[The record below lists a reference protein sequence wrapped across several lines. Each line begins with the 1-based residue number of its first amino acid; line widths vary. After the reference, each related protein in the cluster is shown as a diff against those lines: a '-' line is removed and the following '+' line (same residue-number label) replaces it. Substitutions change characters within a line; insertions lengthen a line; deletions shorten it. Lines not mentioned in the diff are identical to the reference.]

1 MSHTPDLY
9 RIRLFKM
16 RGEIANGERT
26 FGVLVRYGV
35 EGSEQSDRA
44 PLTLLFEA
52 MLAAGTGGWSAFP
65 TGDIRMSPDSFD
77 SMHELVPAHGNRPS
91 PYPDVR
97 MTSIAQLEEWMPR
110 IPQDQLAFA

>member
-1 MSHTPDLY
+1 MSQNQNLC
-9 RIRLFKM
+9 RVRLFKM

-35 EGSEQSDRA
+35 VGPEKSDRD

-52 MLAAGTGGWSAFP
+52 MMAAGTGGWSAFP
-65 TGDIRMSPDSFD
+65 TGDIQMSPDSFQ
-77 SMHELVPAHGNRPS
+77 SMHELVAAQGTLS
-91 PYPDVR
+91 GPYPDVR

-110 IPQDQLAFA
+110 IPRDQLAFA